1 MNQLLLRTK
10 AILRKIKPLITIE
23 EKQINNLLY
32 LKSEYKEGNLLPSLS
47 GFMPFEEGKH
57 WGGENDSHAWFYAEF
72 NVDEPNENTFN
83 QLVISTNLDSED
95 AATNPQFLVY
105 INGQLV
111 QGGDNNHRAVQ
122 LYESGKHCVYVYC
135 YSGQHISD
143 KLTLK
148 LSVATKSTIIEKT
161 YYDIW
166 TLFEHLSVI
175 DENTRE
181 FGCLLQNLQYA
192 LNILDLREDNP
203 ERFISSCQQA
213 SSYLDETVYVNRE
226 NDENKATVCCVG
238 STHIDVAWLWTVRQ
252 TREKAQRSFANSIS
266 LMKEYPNF
274 NFISSQPVL
283 YQFVKE
289 EAPELYEEIKKR
301 IADGHWEAEG
311 SSWLEPDCNLP
322 SGESLVRQIIY
333 GKKFFKEEFNK
344 DNHILWLPDTF
355 GYPACLP
362 QILRKSGIDQFVA
375 TKLSWNDTNDFPYDL
390 FKWKGIDDS
399 YVDSYIITAQEKQD
413 KFSRY
418 TTYLGEGNPKFI
430 QGTWDRFRHKELT
443 NEVLIGFGFGD
454 GGGGPVRNDCEKI
467 ERMSCGLPLSP
478 QVKYDTVTN
487 FFKRQKDILKEKK
500 LPIWNGEI
508 YLEFH
513 RGTYTSVGKNKRNN
527 RKSEFAMKNAE
538 TLCTMNSVLNG
549 KEYPTDKIEEIY
561 KLILL
566 NQFHDILPGSS
577 IDEVYEQSDIDYAKI
592 SADLERLT
600 NDTLATVCPQGKHLF
615 NPNSTDFS
623 GDVYDGKEYISVS
636 DVPALTFAKFDDV
649 KATISPDER
658 VKQTDHLL
666 ENQFLKVEFDECYRI
681 VSIYDKVNDRELLPE
696 GSLANRLV
704 AYEDIPYDFDAWEI
718 KEYHKQKPYFID
730 NVDEIEMICEG
741 SRKGYRITRK
751 YCKSTIKQSIYLY
764 DNTPYVDFENDVEW
778 HTHNTLLKAEF
789 PVDINCDRATC
800 NIQYGN
806 IERAVCKNNSFENAQ
821 FEVCAHRFVD
831 YSETN
836 YGVALL
842 NDCKYGHSLEYKK
855 MSLTLL
861 KCASEPHKRA
871 DIGKHVFKYAI
882 YPHTNACLNS
892 DVISVAE
899 AYNNPSFVCNGNG
912 TCESVLPI
920 VEVDSSN
927 VVVEAMKV
935 AENGKGVVVRLV
947 EEQNCRT
954 NAKISFYKKPQKIF
968 SCDLM
973 ENIQEELSLNEKE
986 LIIGFKPYEIKTLY
1000 IVF

>member
-1 MNQLLLRTK
+1 MNQLLLRAE
-10 AILRKIKPLITIE
+10 AILRKIQPLITIE
-23 EKQINNLLY
+23 EKQINNLSY

-47 GFMPFEEGKH
+47 EFMPFDEGKY
-57 WGGENDSHAWFYAEF
+57 WGGENDSHAWFYTEF
-72 NVDEPNENTFN
+72 DVDEPIENTFN
-83 QLVISTNLDSED
+83 QLVISTNLDLES

-111 QGGDNNHRAVQ
+111 QGGDNNHRTIH

-135 YSGQHISD
+135 YSGQHVSN

-148 LSVATKSTIIEKT
+148 LSVVTKSQIVEKT
-161 YYDIW
+161 YYDIL
-166 TLFEHLSVI
+166 TLWEHLNVI

-192 LNILDLREDNP
+192 LNILDLREGNSDS
-203 ERFISSCQQA
+203 FISSCKQA

-266 LMKEYPNF
+266 LMKEYPDF

-301 IADGHWEAEG
+301 IASGQWEAEG

-322 SGESLVRQIIY
+322 AGESLVRQILY

-362 QILRKSGIDQFVA
+362 QILRKSGIDQFVT
-375 TKLSWNDTNDFPYDL
+375 TKLTWNDTNDFPYDL

-399 YVDSYIITAQEKQD
+399 YIDSYIITAQEKQD

-418 TTYLGEGNPKFI
+418 TTYLGEGTPKFI

-487 FFKRQKDILKEKK
+487 FFKRQKDILKGKQ

-538 TLCTMNSVLNG
+538 MLCTMNSVLNG

-592 SADLERLT
+592 KADLEHLT

-615 NPNSTDFS
+615 NPNSTAFS
-623 GDVYDGKEYISVS
+623 GDICDGEGYVSVS
-636 DVPALTFAKFDDV
+636 NVPALTFAKLDEV
-649 KATISPDER
+649 KVSISQDER
-658 VKQTDHLL
+658 VKQMDHLL
-666 ENQFLKVEFDECYRI
+666 ENKFLKVEFDECYRI
-681 VSIYDKVNDRELLPE
+681 VSIYDKVNGRELLPE

-718 KEYHKQKPYFID
+718 KDYYKQKPYFID

-764 DNTPYVDFENDVEW
+764 DNTPYLDFENNVEW
-778 HTHNTLLKAEF
+778 NTHNTLLKAEF
-789 PVDINCDRATC
+789 PVDINCDKATC

-806 IERAVCKNNSFENAQ
+806 IERPVCKNNSFETAQ

-842 NDCKYGHSLEYKK
+842 NDCKYGHSLDYKK
-855 MSLTLL
+855 ISLTLL

-871 DIGKHVFKYAI
+871 DIGDHVFKYAI
-882 YPHTNACLNS
+882 YPHANACLNS

-912 TCESVLPI
+912 TCESVLPL
-920 VEVDSSN
+920 VSLDSSN
-927 VVVEAMKV
+927 IVLEAMKV

-954 NAKISFYKKPQKIF
+954 NAKISFSKKPQKVF

-973 ENIQEELSLNEKE
+973 ENIKEELALNENE
-986 LIIGFKPYEIKTLY
+986 LVVGFKPYEIKSLY